1 MSFDGRSAGGLG
13 VTAQSVLNIQMP
25 GCGVVVTLPIMSTR
39 HTDPTFVLVHGSG
52 SSSFMWAPVQRE
64 LALLGRRSFAVDLPG
79 HGFDAQYPVAYQAPQ
94 DLDGW
99 AAEASTLAKVTLQD
113 NVDMVV
119 DIVRRLAQHG
129 PVVLVGASLGGTT
142 ITGVGNTVPEL
153 VDRLVYISAWS
164 CVQRSSPVEYMQE
177 PEFADNLLAPLY
189 ALNVGDPA
197 ELGVGRANY
206 RTADP
211 ALLAALKAAIMADGT
226 DEQFRAF
233 LNILQPDES
242 LAVMTADARV
252 QADTWGTIAR
262 TYIRLTGDRSLP
274 IAMQDRLIAE
284 ADALTP
290 DNRYDVHT
298 MDASHTGFV
307 LRAAEVAEILDRL
320 IT

>member
-1 MSFDGRSAGGLG
+1 
-13 VTAQSVLNIQMP
+13 
-25 GCGVVVTLPIMSTR
+25 MSTHR
-39 HTDPTFVLVHGSG
+39 ANPTFVLVHGSC

-64 LALLGRRSFAVDLPG
+64 LALLGRRSLAVDLPG

-94 DLDGW
+94 DLDAW
-99 AAEASTLAKVTLQD
+99 AAEPSTLAEVTLRD
-113 NVDMVV
+113 NVDSVV
-119 DIVRRLAQHG
+119 DVVRQVARHG
-129 PVVLVGASLGGTT
+129 PVVLVGSSLGGTT

-164 CVQRSSPVEYMQE
+164 CVQRSSPIEYTQE
-177 PEFADNLLAPLY
+177 PEFAASLLGPLA

-197 ELGVGRANY
+197 GLGVGRANY

-211 ALLAALKAAIMADGT
+211 ELLAALKAAVMADGT

-262 TYIRLTGDRSLP
+262 SYIRLTGDRAIP
-274 IAMQDRLIAE
+274 VAMQDRLIAE

-290 DNRYDVHT
+290 GNPYDVHT
-298 MDASHTGFV
+298 LDTSHVGFL
-307 LRAAEVAEILDRL
+307 LRPAEVAGILDRL
-320 IT
+320 TV

>member
-1 MSFDGRSAGGLG
+1 
-13 VTAQSVLNIQMP
+13 
-25 GCGVVVTLPIMSTR
+25 MSTDPSR
-39 HTDPTFVLVHGSG
+39 PTFVLVHGAC

-64 LALLGRRSFAVDLPG
+64 LTLLGHRSFAVDLPG
-79 HGFDAQYPVAYQAPQ
+79 HGFDAQYPAAYQAPQ
-94 DLDGW
+94 DLDAW
-99 AAEASTLAKVTLQD
+99 AAEPSTLAGVTLQD
-113 NVDMVV
+113 NVDVVV
-119 DIVRRLAQHG
+119 DVVRRVARHG

-142 ITGVGNTVPEL
+142 ITQVGNTIPEL

-164 CVQRSSPVEYMQE
+164 CIERPSPVAYMQE
-177 PEFADNLLAPLY
+177 PEFAGNLLAPLA

-197 ELGVGRANY
+197 ALGVGRANY

-211 ALLAALKAAIMADGT
+211 ALLAALKAAVMADGT

-242 LAVMTADARV
+242 IAVMTADARG

-274 IAMQDRLIAE
+274 VAMQDRLIAE

-290 DNRYDVHT
+290 GNPFDVHT
-298 MDASHTGFV
+298 LDTSHTGFL
-307 LRAAEVAEILDRL
+307 LRPAEVAGILDQL
-320 IT
+320 IV

>member
-1 MSFDGRSAGGLG
+1 MNAHLAG
-13 VTAQSVLNIQMP
+13 
-25 GCGVVVTLPIMSTR
+25 
-39 HTDPTFVLVHGSG
+39 PTYVLVHGSG
-52 SSSFMWAPVQRE
+52 TSSFMWAPVQRE

-79 HGFDAQYPVAYQAPQ
+79 HGFDAQYPTSYQAPQ
-94 DLDGW
+94 DLDAW
-99 AAEASTLAKVTLQD
+99 ADEPSTLAGVTLRD

-119 DIVRRLAQHG
+119 DVVRRVARYG

-142 ITGVGNTVPEL
+142 ITQVGNAVPEL

-177 PEFADNLLAPLY
+177 PEFAGNLLAPLA

-197 ELGVGRANY
+197 ALGVGRANY

-211 ALLAALKAAIMADGT
+211 ALLTALKAAIMADGT

-242 LAVMTADARV
+242 LAVMTADARGR
-252 QADTWGTIAR
+252 ADTWGTIPR
-262 TYIRLTGDRSLP
+262 TYIRLTEDRTLP
-274 IAMQDRLIAE
+274 VAMQDRLIAE

-290 DNRYDVHT
+290 DNPYEVHSLDT
-298 MDASHTGFV
+298 SHTGFL
-307 LRAAEVAEILDRL
+307 LRPVEVAGILDQL
-320 IT
+320 IA